1 MVDYSIL
8 TLLKSFIL
16 TSFSLNFNIKCF
28 KHIINMTES
37 ISSFNTNWNFSVMV
51 SSILLFLFYN
61 CLLLY
66 FKTNSRH
73 YDISFA
79 ISSLNVSNNT

>member
-16 TSFSLNFNIKCF
+16 TSFSLHFNIKCF
-28 KHIINMTES
+28 KCIINMTES

-51 SSILLFLFYN
+51 SYILLFLFYN